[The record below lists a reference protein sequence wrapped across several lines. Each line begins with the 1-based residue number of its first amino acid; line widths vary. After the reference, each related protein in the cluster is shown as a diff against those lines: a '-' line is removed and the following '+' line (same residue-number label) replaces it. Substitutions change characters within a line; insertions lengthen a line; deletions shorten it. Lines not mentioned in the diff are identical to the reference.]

1 MRTFPWYAAVWRH
14 VHPPGSDRALTSSEE
29 SMVED
34 SSTLRSFRPLD
45 PRAYSTS
52 VATCSRSDAAAASA
66 TSAPVEVTSD
76 VVVSSIPT
84 RLGLERATSDSDQD
98 DSDDSGFKAIRS
110 RGGEGRRRGGE
121 GERGGEEV

>member
-84 RLGLERATSDSDQD
+84 RLGLERATSDSVILIVMTVGLKR
-98 DSDDSGFKAIRS
+98 SDREEG
-110 RGGEGRRRGGE
+110 RGGGE
-121 GERGGEEV
+121 EERGGEEV